1 MRLFIFVNLLVLCL
15 AQAENSIDVEQRFS
29 EFISSF
35 GRNYEVYT
43 AEYNYRLGVF
53 TKNLERIAR
62 EQENSPSSVHGINM
76 FADRT
81 TEEFRQYTGYYNK
94 LNVQDVQRVCLAKGV
109 PPPQLPTDNL
119 PDSVD
124 WRDHN
129 PPVVTGVK
137 NQGSCGSCWTFSA
150 IGNIEGQWA
159 LAGHDLVSLS
169 EQSIVDCSK
178 GCCTHD
184 GTRVCNAGCG
194 GGWQWVAYDDMS
206 KLGGVPLEKDYS
218 YRGVA
223 GKCQMSSKTVAAK
236 IVNYTCITAPDGTG
250 ADEKQMA
257 AWLVKNGPMAFAM
270 DVSSIG
276 SYRSGIWDPR
286 SCSTT
291 NLDHALVIVGYG
303 TDNGKDYWIIKN
315 SWGSSWGEKGYVRM
329 IRGKAACGVNN
340 AVNSAVV
347 G

>member
-1 MRLFIFVNLLVLCL
+1 MLLLVLANLLLLCM
-15 AQAENSIDVEQRFS
+15 AQDKLDAEKKFLG
-29 EFISSF
+29 FISEY
-35 GRNYEVYT
+35 GRNYI
-43 AEYNYRLGVF
+43 ADSSEYKYRFEVF
-53 TKNLERIAR
+53 TENLKRISR

-81 TEEFRQYTGYYNK
+81 TEEFRQFTGYNNK
-94 LNVQDVQRVCLAKGV
+94 LNTKDVQRVCLAKGV
-109 PPPQLPTDNL
+109 PPPLLDTSDL
-119 PDSVD
+119 PDSID

-150 IGNIEGQWA
+150 VGNIEGQWA
-159 LAGHDLVSLS
+159 LAGNKLVSLS

-184 GTRVCNAGCG
+184 GTRVCNNGCS
-194 GGWQWVAYDDMS
+194 GGWQWVAYDDMG
-206 KLGGVPLEKDYS
+206 KLGGVPSESDYS
-218 YRGVA
+218 YKGVA
-223 GKCQMSSKTVAAK
+223 GKCAMSSKTPVAK
-236 IVNYTCITAPDGTG
+236 IANYTCITAPDGSG
-250 ADEKQMA
+250 ADPAQMA

-276 SYRSGIWDPR
+276 SYRGGVWDPK

-291 NLDHALVIVGYG
+291 NLDHALLIVGYG
-303 TDNGKDYWIIKN
+303 TLSGKDYWIIKN
-315 SWGSSWGEKGYVRM
+315 SWGASWGEKGYVRM
-329 IRGKAACGVNN
+329 IRGRGACGINN
-340 AVNSAVV
+340 AVNSVVV